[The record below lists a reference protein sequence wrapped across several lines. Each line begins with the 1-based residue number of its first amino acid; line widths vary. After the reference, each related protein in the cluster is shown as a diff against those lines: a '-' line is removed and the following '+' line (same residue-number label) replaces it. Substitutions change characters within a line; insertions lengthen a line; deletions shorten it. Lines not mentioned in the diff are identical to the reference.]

1 MRPHLL
7 QSHQDDQEQ
16 MIFSGTVQNAC
27 VFGTTLGFRTYQ
39 YNTNAELE
47 SPSLVEKAFALVVSN
62 SPFQLVIY
70 SSFLRLL
77 AVIPFSSIA
86 ASAKIAPRLEIYT
99 VLACSVQRPDIVF
112 GHVLSDPSVFAGFH
126 GHTGLRSF
134 TDEAGVPRSFN
145 TSICTSDPVVQATV
159 AKMIAGLALFLS
171 LQLLFYISFSHCHLL
186 GRLKPSDYRLLGCSE
201 STPHHAI
208 FQD

>member
-1 MRPHLL
+1 
-7 QSHQDDQEQ
+7 
-16 MIFSGTVQNAC
+16 
-27 VFGTTLGFRTYQ
+27 
-39 YNTNAELE
+39 
-47 SPSLVEKAFALVVSN
+47 VEKAFALVVSN

-134 TDEAGVPRSFN
+134 TDDAGVLQIVHYN
-145 TSICTSDPVVQATV
+145 KCASDPVVQAAV
-159 AKMIAGLALFLS
+159 AKLIAGLASLVLS
-171 LQLLFYISFSHCHLL
+171 PLRLFYSPSHCCLL
-186 GRLKPSDYRLLGCSE
+186 GRLKPSHYGLLGCSE
-201 STPHHAI
+201 STCHRCCIPGLTRH
-208 FQD
+208 